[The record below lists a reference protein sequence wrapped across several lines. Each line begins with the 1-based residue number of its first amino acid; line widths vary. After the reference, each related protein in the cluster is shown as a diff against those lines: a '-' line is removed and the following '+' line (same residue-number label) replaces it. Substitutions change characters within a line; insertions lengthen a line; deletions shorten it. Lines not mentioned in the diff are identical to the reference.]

1 MLHALWIN
9 ENEKI
14 HIHLNTDI
22 LSDTMSC
29 RMAAA
34 AAQEGAVAAVCVAM
48 KSLNYAAVVSTGNLH
63 I

>member
-1 MLHALWIN
+1 
-9 ENEKI
+9 
-14 HIHLNTDI
+14 
-22 LSDTMSC
+22 MSC